1 MTTFDNEEH
10 ISRRSYDL
18 HQVNRLIGYLRPY
31 KLQVAASIGLAII
44 AAPLALAAAPLMRAL
59 VDLYLAPGPV
69 PASTGFALLV
79 RRTAD
84 LVGLNHNAFE
94 GVILLAILFMIANA
108 LSALITYAQS
118 VMLQHLGQSIMF
130 DVRREIFAHLHKL
143 PLQFFDRNPV
153 GGLMSRLTTDVDAL
167 NDFFTS
173 AMLLVLGDIAV
184 ALYIV
189 IYMLKVDW
197 RLAMV
202 SFAILPLLLAL
213 TFWFRRGTRAA
224 FRRIRVRIGRINA
237 FLQEHIGG
245 MTEVQLFNRQARELH
260 RFTQI
265 NEEHRQANAS
275 AVFYYSI
282 FFPTV
287 ALIEAIGIALVIWI
301 GGGEVVN
308 RVTTLGT
315 LIAFVHLTGAFY
327 DPISDISEKYN
338 IVQLALVSAERIFN
352 LLDQPAVAQELKTV
366 ELPHASGRIEFRDV
380 WFAYADENWVLKGV
394 SFTVEPGK
402 KTALVGY
409 TGAGKSTIVNLL
421 LRFYEIQRGQILL
434 DGVDIRRLDPASLR
448 RRFHVV
454 LQDVFLFSGD
464 IRSNIALSGEGLTD
478 EQVFNAAREVR
489 ADEFIRRMPDGY
501 ETKIGERGAGLSFGQ
516 KQLINFARALVTD
529 KQFLI
534 LDEAISAIDPETQS
548 LISDGLKR
556 LQNGRTCL
564 LIAHRLATVQ
574 DVDQII
580 VLHKGEIRES
590 GTQEELLRR
599 RDLYWELYQLDSHQ
613 TAPPTEVLQ
622 AATAT

>member
-1 MTTFDNEEH
+1 M
-10 ISRRSYDL
+10 
-18 HQVNRLIGYLRPY
+18 
-31 KLQVAASIGLAII
+31 
-44 AAPLALAAAPLMRAL
+44 
-59 VDLYLAPGPV
+59 
-69 PASTGFALLV
+69 
-79 RRTAD
+79 
-84 LVGLNHNAFE
+84 
-94 GVILLAILFMIANA
+94 
-108 LSALITYAQS
+108 
-118 VMLQHLGQSIMF
+118 
-130 DVRREIFAHLHKL
+130 
-143 PLQFFDRNPV
+143 
-153 GGLMSRLTTDVDAL
+153 
-167 NDFFTS
+167 
-173 AMLLVLGDIAV
+173 
-184 ALYIV
+184 
-189 IYMLKVDW
+189 
-197 RLAMV
+197 
-202 SFAILPLLLAL
+202 
-213 TFWFRRGTRAA
+213 
-224 FRRIRVRIGRINA
+224 
-237 FLQEHIGG
+237 
-245 MTEVQLFNRQARELH
+245 
-260 RFTQI
+260 
-265 NEEHRQANAS
+265 
-275 AVFYYSI
+275 
-282 FFPTV
+282 
-287 ALIEAIGIALVIWI
+287 
-301 GGGEVVN
+301 
-308 RVTTLGT
+308 
-315 LIAFVHLTGAFY
+315 
-327 DPISDISEKYN
+327 
-338 IVQLALVSAERIFN
+338 
-352 LLDQPAVAQELKTV
+352 
-366 ELPHASGRIEFRDV
+366 
-380 WFAYADENWVLKGV
+380 KGV

-478 EQVFNAAREVR
+478 EQVFNAAREVH

-613 TAPPTEVLQ
+613 TAPPTETLQ